1 MKNIYEIM
9 KEFGIEIPEDKK
21 DGFDKAWKENYRTKA
36 EFEKAAA
43 KRDEYK
49 QSLEDVQGKLE
60 DFEKVDVED
69 LQNQVKTLT
78 ADLQKEK
85 EERAAEESR
94 RALEKT
100 VDTFMGDKK
109 FVNSLTAD
117 SIREKLMEELDKD
130 TAKGKSIE
138 AIFNGLITDKD
149 GNQIPNIVVDEEQQK
164 AEQNKAKFTTKF
176 TGTGNGGMTKDNFR
190 KLSLDERTKL
200 KQSDPELYEAMRK

>member
-21 DGFDKAWKENYRTKA
+21 EGFDKAWKENYRTKA

-94 RALEKT
+94 RAL
-100 VDTFMGDKK
+100 
-109 FVNSLTAD
+109 
-117 SIREKLMEELDKD
+117 
-130 TAKGKSIE
+130 
-138 AIFNGLITDKD
+138 
-149 GNQIPNIVVDEEQQK
+149 
-164 AEQNKAKFTTKF
+164 
-176 TGTGNGGMTKDNFR
+176 
-190 KLSLDERTKL
+190 
-200 KQSDPELYEAMRK
+200 

>member
-49 QSLEDVQGKLE
+49 QSLEDVQGKLK

-78 ADLQKEK
+78 ADLQREGRSCCRRVTQGIG
-85 EERAAEESR
+85 EDSR
-94 RALEKT
+94 CIHGGQK
-100 VDTFMGDKK
+100 
-109 FVNSLTAD
+109 
-117 SIREKLMEELDKD
+117 IRELLDRRQYQ
-130 TAKGKSIE
+130 GKTH
-138 AIFNGLITDKD
+138 GR
-149 GNQIPNIVVDEEQQK
+149 
-164 AEQNKAKFTTKF
+164 
-176 TGTGNGGMTKDNFR
+176 TG
-190 KLSLDERTKL
+190 
-200 KQSDPELYEAMRK
+200 